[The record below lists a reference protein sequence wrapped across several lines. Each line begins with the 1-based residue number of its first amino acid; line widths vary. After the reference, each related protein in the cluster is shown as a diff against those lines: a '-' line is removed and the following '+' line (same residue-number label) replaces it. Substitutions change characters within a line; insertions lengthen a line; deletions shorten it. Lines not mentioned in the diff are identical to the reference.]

1 MEMNTVDNVEELT
14 QCVKNLKLPVAV
26 VGAAAR
32 TVAICAAK
40 QAGTLDETE
49 MKGPTTVNVAT
60 VGSMYQK
67 TAKLIRT
74 ITVISSAFS
83 IVFLVPLMR
92 NNHVVVKVAADG
104 TVLVTAQG

>member
-1 MEMNTVDNVEELT
+1 MNAIDNVEELT
-14 QCVKNLKLPVAV
+14 QCVKNMKLPVNV

-49 MKGPTTVNVAT
+49 MEGPTTVNVAT
-60 VGSMYQK
+60 VGPMYQK
-67 TAKLIRT
+67 TARLIRT

-83 IVFLVPLMR
+83 LVFLAPLMR
-92 NNHVVVKVAADG
+92 NNHVVVKVGADG
-104 TVLVTAQG
+104 NVLISAPK